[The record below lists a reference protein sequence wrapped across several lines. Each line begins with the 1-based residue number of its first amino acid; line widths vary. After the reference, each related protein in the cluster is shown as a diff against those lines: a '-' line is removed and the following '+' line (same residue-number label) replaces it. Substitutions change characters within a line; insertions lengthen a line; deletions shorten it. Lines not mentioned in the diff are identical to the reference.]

1 MLTAAQDVAEKRV
14 AWAMLIG
21 CPLSFMFISVFS
33 FLGVAPGIEAGH
45 QPIYLIAT
53 CIAWAIVSMFL
64 PILRLLRL
72 VSLPSAFLFVV
83 YANMYFYVISL
94 NIGLYL
100 NVSWWG
106 DMGHVIS
113 STIVTTIVFLALCIM
128 EVHSPAHVTFGRRG
142 GMAAMLFF
150 VALSFGGIW
159 EMMEGFADF
168 AGGGSYMVYGAS
180 DTMGDLTADLIGVV
194 IVTVCAYWYLG
205 RRTSADICSSIRFGR
220 GSFVVREDGERCP
233 HGHTGRW
240 CGAHQDG
247 HGRPVPRGM
256 HRVSRCRPRPRDRD
270 GGYAGPLLEER
281 RAAVRRHRTRH

>member
-1 MLTAAQDVAEKRV
+1 MLTAEQDARERRV

-45 QPIYLIAT
+45 PPIYLIAT
-53 CIAWAIVSMFL
+53 CIAWAIVSVFL
-64 PILRLLRL
+64 PALRLLRL

-83 YANMYFYVISL
+83 YANMYFYVLSL
-94 NIGLYL
+94 NVGLYL

-113 STIVTTIVFLALCIM
+113 STIVTMIVFLALCIM

-180 DTMGDLTADLIGVV
+180 DTMGDLTADLIGVI
-194 IVTVCAYWYLG
+194 IVTACAYWYLG
-205 RRTSADICSSIRFGR
+205 RRAPADICSFIRFGR
-220 GSFVVREDGERCP
+220 GAFVVREDGERSP
-233 HGHTGRW
+233 RSALGRRR
-240 CGAHQDG
+240 GAHKDG
-247 HGRPVPRGM
+247 HGRPVPRGV
-256 HRVSRCRPRPRDRD
+256 HRVSRRDPRVRDRD
-270 GGYAGPLLEER
+270 RGDAGPLLEER
-281 RAAVRRHRTRH
+281 